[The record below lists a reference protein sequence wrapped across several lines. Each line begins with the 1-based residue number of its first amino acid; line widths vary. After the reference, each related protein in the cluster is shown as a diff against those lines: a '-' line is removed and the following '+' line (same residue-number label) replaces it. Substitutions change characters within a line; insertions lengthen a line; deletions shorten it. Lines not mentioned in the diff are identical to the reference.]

1 MTPSAAI
8 FDTEFDKNNNIFV
21 SHPNKHQHNWKIIH
35 NMIVTDVATY
45 INSPGN
51 LASDCFIQ

>member
-8 FDTEFDKNNNIFV
+8 FDTEFVENNNIFV
-21 SHPNKHQHNWKIIH
+21 SHPNKLQHNWKIIH
-35 NMIVTDVATY
+35 IMIVTYAAIY
-45 INSPGN
+45 IHSPGN